1 MKSAKNKTKK
11 IKKKLTSMLS
21 DEEIETMYYIT
32 FAVAFIM
39 IVQIIYELRGKA
51 QPYNQK

>member
-1 MKSAKNKTKK
+1 MKSAENNTKK
-11 IKKKLTSMLS
+11 PKKSTSMLS
-21 DEEIETMYYIT
+21 DEEIQTMYYIT

-51 QPYNQK
+51 QPYKQK